1 MLRLGTV
8 AKPLLLEFRNAW
20 SRQIRALLFTSV
32 YDQMSQEPPLLTIT
46 FFFATCIKYPRTLA
60 RLRCPN
66 CR

>member
-20 SRQIRALLFTSV
+20 SRQIRALYSLQFMTKCPKSLH
-32 YDQMSQEPPLLTIT
+32 YLQSLS
-46 FFFATCIKYPRTLA
+46 FAACIKYPRTLA